1 MRGYTGRGMEL
12 KRNNKMRIAEYIS
25 QSASVS
31 KAEIASGLDISM
43 PTVLQNVKE
52 LIAAGLVEETG
63 EYESTGGRK
72 AKALAIR
79 RDAGYT
85 VGVDATNNH
94 ITFVMADARRDI
106 ISSERVRQKYSD
118 SGEYEDMLISM
129 IKKFIS
135 RQKIDSS
142 RIAGIGFSVP
152 GIVDKEQKLLLRSH
166 TLQVQNIS
174 LRPIGD
180 ALGYPYSVGNDASSA
195 AYAELGSENENA
207 VYLSLSSTVGGAVR
221 LHGQFYEGEQL
232 KSAEFGHMVIEKGG
246 RKCYCGKEGCLDAY
260 CAAQVLQEQ
269 SGMNLEQFFEKVRQ
283 KDKKILKIWDEYLDY
298 LAVGVTNL
306 RMIFDCRIVLGGYVG
321 GYMEEFLPDLYR
333 KVKLYNNF
341 DADVSYLYA
350 GKYKYNA
357 SAFGAALTFTDSIL
371 ERGQA

>member
-269 SGMNLEQFFEKVRQ
+269 SGMNLNSFSKRF
-283 KDKKILKIWDEYLDY
+283 
-298 LAVGVTNL
+298 G
-306 RMIFDCRIVLGGYVG
+306 
-321 GYMEEFLPDLYR
+321 R
-333 KVKLYNNF
+333 KTKRF
-341 DADVSYLYA
+341 
-350 GKYKYNA
+350 
-357 SAFGAALTFTDSIL
+357 
-371 ERGQA
+371 